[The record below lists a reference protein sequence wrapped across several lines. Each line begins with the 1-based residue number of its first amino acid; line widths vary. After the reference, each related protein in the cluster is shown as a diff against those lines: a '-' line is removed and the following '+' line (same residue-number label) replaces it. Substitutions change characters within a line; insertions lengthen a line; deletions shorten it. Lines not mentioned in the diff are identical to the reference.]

1 MKILSLAGHWTQN
14 PLYNSEYSLWNRTTT
29 LFISTTNYYNLF
41 LLFSLQSALEKERKR
56 KAGLLSTW
64 ATRSS
69 ELKKNLRELEQEG
82 EFSNIES
89 KEQLQDVIAKLKVNY
104 HANNLF
110 FN

>member
-14 PLYNSEYSLWNRTTT
+14 PLYNSEYSLWNRT
-29 LFISTTNYYNLF
+29 TTNYYNLF

-69 ELKKNLRELEQEG
+69 ELKKNLREFEQEG

-110 FN
+110 FD